1 MIFFQ
6 ITQNF
11 DEVVALA
18 SAPRPAQPHRIHFEC
33 DELESAWAKDLYDR
47 HYVVENLKSG
57 DPDSCESI
65 SHLTYSDMLHVI
77 VAIFQNQPLSMEFY
91 AMKRVL
97 ADDLELK
104 ELPEGLKLKAE
115 KVDGPARLDKFFLF
129 LVFRASSLGQ
139 SRFFHLL
146 TRKAGKP

>member
-1 MIFFQ
+1 MIFCQ

-18 SAPRPAQPHRIHFEC
+18 SAPRPDQPHRIHFEC
-33 DELESAWAKDLYDR
+33 DELESGWAKDLYDR
-47 HYVVENLKSG
+47 KWIVHHLQYG
-57 DPDSCESI
+57 DAESI
-65 SHLTYSDMLHVI
+65 LSNLTYSDMLHVI

-115 KVDGPARLDKFFLF
+115 EVDCPA
-129 LVFRASSLGQ
+129 
-139 SRFFHLL
+139 
-146 TRKAGKP
+146 